1 MAQPMTDT
9 HEIAG
14 TVGHGKRASQV
25 GDIVTIIVN
34 ESTQGG
40 RFQTAETGSSFDYPD
55 GLDSESLT
63 RLRFAKRASVDD
75 RQHLRATI
83 TALVTE
89 VTLNGFLKVEG
100 QRQLRIN
107 DEIDM
112 LTVQGILRSE
122 DISADNTVFST
133 QLANADITYTGDGL
147 APRAEGSPVVE
158 EEDADPAERAK
169 QAGPVM
175 RFLAGFIPFL

>member
-1 MAQPMTDT
+1 MAQPMTAT
-9 HEIAG
+9 HDIAG
-14 TVGHGKRASQV
+14 AVGHGKRASEV

-40 RFQTAETGSSFDYPD
+40 RSKTINDAPMFDYPD
-55 GLDSESLT
+55 GLDSETLT
-63 RLRFAKRASVDD
+63 RLRFAKRASMDD
-75 RQHLRATI
+75 RRTLRATI

-89 VTLNGFLKVEG
+89 VTPNGFLKVEG

-107 DEIDM
+107 DEIDT
-112 LTVQGILRSE
+112 LSVQGILRSE
-122 DISADNTVFST
+122 DISGDNTVFST

-147 APRAEGSPVVE
+147 TPTMDEAS
-158 EEDADPAERAK
+158 EEDEVATPARHAK
-169 QAGPVM
+169 KAGPVM

>member
-9 HEIAG
+9 HGIAG
-14 TVGHGKRASQV
+14 TVGHGKRASEV

-40 RFQTAETGSSFDYPD
+40 RSKTADGSSFDYPD

-63 RLRFAKRASVDD
+63 RLRFAKRASQDD
-75 RQHLRATI
+75 RRHLRATI

-89 VTLNGFLKVEG
+89 VTPNGFLKVEG

-107 DEIDM
+107 DEIDT
-112 LTVQGILRSE
+112 LRVQGILRSE
-122 DISADNTVFST
+122 DISVDNTVFSA

-147 APRAEGSPVVE
+147 TPKTEEAPEEAPV
-158 EEDADPAERAK
+158 AKPAKNAK
-169 QAGPVM
+169 QSGPVM

>member
-1 MAQPMTDT
+1 MAQPMTET
-9 HEIAG
+9 HGIAG
-14 TVGHGKRASQV
+14 TVGHGKRASEV

-40 RFQTAETGSSFDYPD
+40 RSNTADGGASFDYPD

-63 RLRFAKRASVDD
+63 RLRFAKRASLDD
-75 RQHLRATI
+75 RRHLRATI

-89 VTLNGFLKVEG
+89 VTPNGFLKVEG

-107 DEIDM
+107 DEIDT

-122 DISADNTVFST
+122 DISVDNTVFST

-147 APRAEGSPVVE
+147 TPKTEETP
-158 EEDADPAERAK
+158 EEDDVSKPAKHAK

>member
-9 HEIAG
+9 QHIAG
-14 TVGHGKRASQV
+14 TVGHGKRASEV
-25 GDIVTIIVN
+25 GDIVTVIVN

-40 RFQTAETGSSFDYPD
+40 RPKTTDSATTFDYPD
-55 GLDSESLT
+55 GLDSEALT
-63 RLRFAKRASVDD
+63 RLRFAKRASMDD
-75 RQHLRATI
+75 RRHLRATI

-89 VTLNGFLKVEG
+89 VTPNGFLKVEG

-107 DEIDM
+107 DEIDT

-122 DISADNTVFST
+122 DISSDNTVFST

-147 APRAEGSPVVE
+147 TPKSESATE
-158 EEDADPAERAK
+158 EEEIVAPAKNAK
-169 QAGPVM
+169 KAGPVM